1 MSEHSV
7 ITKVITVAKG
17 VFAPGHLGELTR
29 IVPFEMVDAVLA
41 ETGRT
46 QQRLRLL
53 PSRVVVYLLLAAGL
67 FAEVGYLGVW
77 DKLVAGLHGLGLVR
91 PSATGLWHARVRV
104 GVAPLRALFDLL
116 RGPAAGIRTI
126 GVWWCGLLVTAID
139 GTVFDVPDSSG
150 NATGLGKNRSQHG
163 TAGYP
168 QVRLVALVACG
179 TRAVID
185 AVFGPKSQGETT
197 YAMRLIRSLHPR
209 MIVLLDRGFDGNTF
223 LAAVAGTGADFLVRL
238 NGNRKPP
245 VLANHGD
252 GSYTSIIA
260 GVRVRIIACE
270 ITVSTTAG
278 THTGVYRLAT
288 TLLDHRGFPAFEI
301 VKLYHERWEVESAYL
316 EIKSTLLDR
325 RVLRSPIPAL
335 IAQEIYALLTVYQVV
350 RIAIA
355 DTADAAGGVDP
366 DRAGFTTAVQAAR
379 DLIVQ
384 AANVIADTTIDLIG
398 TIGRHLLDNLM
409 PARRLRISPR
419 AVKRPL
425 SRYAYKSLG
434 VDRRSYLATLTIDI
448 IAGQPALTDHGDP

>member
-1 MSEHSV
+1 LEHSV
-7 ITKVITVAKG
+7 ITRVITVAKG

-53 PSRVVVYLLLAAGL
+53 PSRVVVYLLMAAGL

-77 DKLVAGLHGLGLVR
+77 DKLVAGLDGLGLAR
-91 PSATGLWHARVRV
+91 PSGTAVWQARIRV

-116 RGPAAGIRTI
+116 RGPASGIRTA

-139 GTVFDVPDSSG
+139 GTVLDVPDSPG
-150 NATGLGKNRSQHG
+150 NTAYLRKNRSQHG

-168 QVRLVALVACG
+168 QIRLVALVACG

-185 AVFGPKSQGETT
+185 AVFGPKSSGETT
-197 YAMRLIRSLHPR
+197 QALRLLRSLHAG
-209 MIVLLDRGFDGNTF
+209 MIVLLDRGFDSNDF

-238 NGNRKPP
+238 GGNRKPR
-245 VLANHGD
+245 VLCRYRD
-252 GSYTSIIA
+252 GSYLSLI
-260 GVRVRIIACE
+260 GGLRVRVIECE
-270 ITVSTTAG
+270 ITISTTAAAR
-278 THTGVYRLAT
+278 TGVYRLGT
-288 TLLDHRGFPAFEI
+288 TLLDHQRFPALT
-301 VKLYHERWEVESAYL
+301 VVTLYHERWEVESTYL
-316 EIKSTLLDR
+316 EIKSTLLGR
-325 RVLRSPIPAL
+325 RVLRSPNPAL

-355 DTADAAGGVDP
+355 DAAEATDGVDP
-366 DRAGFTTAVQAAR
+366 DRASFSIAVQAAR

-384 AANVIADTTIDLIG
+384 AANVIAETTIDLVG
-398 TIGRHLLDNLM
+398 SIGRHLLDNLM

-434 VDRRSYLATLTIDI
+434 VDRKSYLATLRIDI
-448 IAGQPALTDHGDP
+448 LAGQPTLTDRGDP